1 MLGQPS
7 QPLTAGDV
15 PQANAVVGIAAYR
28 QRADEREQFLC
39 GCIVNR
45 LHRSM
50 KMGLEFLEVV
60 ELVGKAE
67 QQTQSSRRKQICEG
81 IDGAVDLDGALVL
94 CGDQGRIG

>member
-1 MLGQPS
+1 MINVF
-7 QPLTAGDV
+7 DR
-15 PQANAVVGIAAYR
+15 IAAYR
-28 QRADEREQFLC
+28 QRADEREQFFC

-81 IDGAVDLDGALVL
+81 IARSARAVTVARAGKLN
-94 CGDQGRIG
+94 

>member
-1 MLGQPS
+1 
-7 QPLTAGDV
+7 
-15 PQANAVVGIAAYR
+15 
-28 QRADEREQFLC
+28 
-39 GCIVNR
+39 
-45 LHRSM
+45 M